1 MGQEWVG
8 LARTGNNTAMISD
21 NTSAKPLW
29 ILNITRVAPIL
40 TPMKT
45 ALAITAFALTLTQAV
60 PAQAAC
66 FADYKARRD
75 NPLELHYG
83 VAQIDGACTKAN
95 AQGQLRGRL
104 ARDGWRLLN
113 VLQVFDES
121 GLDSRRGSAGP
132 FFLRY

>member
-1 MGQEWVG
+1 
-8 LARTGNNTAMISD
+8 
-21 NTSAKPLW
+21 
-29 ILNITRVAPIL
+29 
-40 TPMKT
+40 MKT
-45 ALAITAFALTLTQAV
+45 LPAIVAFALTLMLAL
-60 PAQAAC
+60 PAHAAC

-83 VAQIDGACTKAN
+83 VAEISGPCTKAN

-121 GLDSRRGSAGP
+121 GLNSRRGSAGA

>member
-1 MGQEWVG
+1 M
-8 LARTGNNTAMISD
+8 
-21 NTSAKPLW
+21 
-29 ILNITRVAPIL
+29 RVAPIL
-40 TPMKT
+40 GRMTK
-45 ALAITAFALTLTQAV
+45 AHAIIALTLTLLLAA
-60 PAQAAC
+60 PAHAAC

-83 VAQIDGACTKAN
+83 VAEIGGPCTRAN
-95 AQGQLRGRL
+95 AEDHLRGRL

-121 GLDSRRGSAGP
+121 GLNSRRGAAGA

>member
-1 MGQEWVG
+1 MGSGWVG
-8 LARTGNNTAMISD
+8 PVRTGNNTPLLSD
-21 NTSAKPLW
+21 STWSKPLW
-29 ILNITRVAPIL
+29 ILNITRDAPIL
-40 TPMKT
+40 GRMKT
-45 ALAITAFALTLTQAV
+45 LPAIVAFALTLMLAL
-60 PAQAAC
+60 PAHAAC

-83 VAQIDGACTKAN
+83 VAEISGPCTKAN

-121 GLDSRRGSAGP
+121 GLNSRRGSAGA

>member
-1 MGQEWVG
+1 MGQAWVRP
-8 LARTGNNTAMISD
+8 ARTGNNTGLISD
-21 NTSAKPLW
+21 NTRAKALW
-29 ILNITRVAPIL
+29 ILNIIRVAPIL
-40 TPMKT
+40 GQMKT
-45 ALAITAFALTLTQAV
+45 TAAILAFALPLMLAM
-60 PAQAAC
+60 PAHAAC

-83 VAQIDGACTKAN
+83 VAEISGSCTKAN

-113 VLQVFDES
+113 VLQVFDEN
-121 GLDSRRGSAGP
+121 GLNSRRGSAGQ